1 MTYYS
6 NVQDVLDDS
15 GIDPTDMG
23 FEDTDLTAAEQL
35 EAKIISWLTE
45 AKSYIDTNR
54 KRDFSLDLQ
63 NGDIT
68 AIPVCINSIAK
79 RITLNIANSA
89 RLNRKSPTIKV
100 NDYSIKPVTTN
111 PMTPDILQ
119 DLETC
124 SPLKEDPTTDTPFGC
139 FTVNQRIFCKTQKE
153 EDEDNDID
161 TESMDVEEVLEEEDN
176 ANFY

>member
-23 FEDTDLTAAEQL
+23 YSDTDDLTAAEQL

-79 RITLNIANSA
+79 R
-89 RLNRKSPTIKV
+89 
-100 NDYSIKPVTTN
+100 
-111 PMTPDILQ
+111 
-119 DLETC
+119 
-124 SPLKEDPTTDTPFGC
+124 F
-139 FTVNQRIFCKTQKE
+139 
-153 EDEDNDID
+153 
-161 TESMDVEEVLEEEDN
+161 
-176 ANFY
+176 